1 MIETS
6 CCSSI
11 SEIFGLCPG
20 AGSHPTYPKP
30 QETSTGCLGSP
41 RHTLH
46 GGFPDFLKQK
56 ITEGSSSNI
65 ETQPSTLFASAQERP
80 GRRGHQTTQPSLQS
94 LDLLVACIWRP
105 NGPSLLAVLPL
116 AYSPLWYVHP
126 SHSQQAAL
134 ISLSLS
140 PGSEK
145 FGVRARTQVIFFSL
159 CHFILQKR
167 PLVGPS

>member
-1 MIETS
+1 MFRARSTHSALSALTAGERGAGRGWVIETS

-116 AYSPLWYVHP
+116 AYSPLCMCLELPRAQVPWK
-126 SHSQQAAL
+126 
-134 ISLSLS
+134 
-140 PGSEK
+140 GRCEK
-145 FGVRARTQVIFFSL
+145 LFNQ
-159 CHFILQKR
+159 
-167 PLVGPS
+167 P